1 MEIFRHGETVRLG
14 CSTGP
19 RRVLEPKREPI
30 PFGTPSQRRELW
42 VVDSFRDQPDCGLGN
57 VTIARSSDPD
67 SLMVVDRDILIK
79 STVLDLMAA
88 RLDESKGA
96 RGE

>member
-1 MEIFRHGETVRLG
+1 
-14 CSTGP
+14 
-19 RRVLEPKREPI
+19 
-30 PFGTPSQRRELW
+30 
-42 VVDSFRDQPDCGLGN
+42 
-57 VTIARSSDPD
+57 
-67 SLMVVDRDILIK
+67 LMVVDRDILIK